1 MVGRSSLRWLAF
13 LIATLSLYSGT
24 VFCVQTATIGIL
36 GFRPADEDR
45 LRWQPL
51 VDHLNTRIS
60 GHQFRAAVLGY
71 GDLEKAIASRSVDF
85 VLTNPGHYV
94 LMTRRNGMSSP
105 LATLVPVENGQALSS
120 FGGVI
125 FTRADQPNIRHLED
139 LRDHTIAAT
148 SRGSLGGY
156 QAQAMAL
163 QERGINIP
171 DDARL
176 IETDMPHDKVVTAVL
191 EGNADAGFV
200 RSGVLEAMVH
210 EGKLDLNRL
219 QILSPRKVPG
229 FPFLLST
236 ALYPEWP
243 FAAMPG
249 IDDDLARQ
257 VAAALFDLPH
267 GGPAAHRMGI
277 HGFNIPDDYGSVLAV
292 LETLRLPPFDTMPR
306 FTLADI
312 WQKYRMEAIVSA
324 VLVGIILALGIWSL
338 LLNRRIRKNA
348 SEWES
353 LLTALGEGVFGLG
366 RDGRCTFINPAA
378 AAMLGYRQDEILGR
392 DVHALFHHCCEDGLP
407 YPKSACPVLNT
418 LADGQRR
425 HAEDGFVH
433 KDGTILPV
441 AITATPVGTGG
452 GDTQGIVVVFRDVSQ
467 HLRRVTELREEA
479 STDALTG
486 LPNRR
491 HFLAELERHWT
502 NIVSNGAG
510 QVAVMMLDLDHFKN
524 INDTFGHAT
533 GDEVLKHFSTMIRDV
548 LRKGDLV
555 GRLGGEEFAVL
566 QIDAAKGD
574 ARQLA
579 ERIRQRIEESIV
591 PDTGTGIRYTTSIGI
606 TVMTRTDRDASA
618 ALSRADT
625 ALYRAK
631 DLGRNRVEWT
641 PPPS

>member
-1 MVGRSSLRWLAF
+1 MVGRSSLHWLAVV
-13 LIATLSLYSGT
+13 IATLSLYTGT
-24 VFCVQTATIGIL
+24 VFGAQTANVGIL
-36 GFRPADEDR
+36 GFRPAEEDR

-51 VDHLNTRIS
+51 IDHLNSRIS
-60 GHQFRAAVLGY
+60 SHQFRAAVLGY

-125 FTRADQPNIRHLED
+125 FTRADQPNIRRLED

-156 QAQAMAL
+156 QAQAMVL
-163 QERGINIP
+163 QEKGIAIP
-171 DDARL
+171 HDARL
-176 IETDMPHDKVVTAVL
+176 IETDMPHDRVVAAVL

-210 EGKLDLNRL
+210 EGKLDLKRL
-219 QILSPRKVPG
+219 QILSRREVPG
-229 FPFLLST
+229 FPYLLST
-236 ALYPEWP
+236 PLYPEWP

-267 GGPAAHRMGI
+267 DGPAARRMGI

-292 LETLRLPPFDTMPR
+292 LEALRLPPFDTMPR
-306 FTLADI
+306 FTLTDI
-312 WQKYRMEAIVSA
+312 WHKYRLESIVSA
-324 VLVGIILALGIWSL
+324 VLVGIIVLLGIWSL
-338 LLNRRIRKNA
+338 LLNRRIRENA
-348 SEWES
+348 REWES
-353 LLTALGEGVFGLG
+353 LLTALGEGVFGLN
-366 RDGRCTFINPAA
+366 RDGKCTFINPAA
-378 AAMLGYRQDEILGR
+378 AAMLGYRQDEILGG
-392 DVHALFHHCCEDGLP
+392 DVHALIHHSCDDGTS

-425 HAEDGFVH
+425 HAEDNFVS
-433 KDGTILPV
+433 KNGTMLPV
-441 AITATPVGTGG
+441 AITATPVGTT
-452 GDTQGIVVVFRDVSQ
+452 GDTKGIVVVFRDVSQ

-502 NIVSNGAG
+502 DIVRNGAG
-510 QVAVMMLDLDHFKN
+510 QVAVMMLDLDHFKT

-533 GDEVLKHFSTMIRDV
+533 GDEVLKHISTMIRDV
-548 LRKGDLV
+548 LRKGDVV

-566 QIDAAKGD
+566 QADATEGD

-591 PDTGTGIRYTTSIGI
+591 PTTGSGIRYTTSIGI
-606 TVMTRTDRDASA
+606 TVMTRTDRNASA